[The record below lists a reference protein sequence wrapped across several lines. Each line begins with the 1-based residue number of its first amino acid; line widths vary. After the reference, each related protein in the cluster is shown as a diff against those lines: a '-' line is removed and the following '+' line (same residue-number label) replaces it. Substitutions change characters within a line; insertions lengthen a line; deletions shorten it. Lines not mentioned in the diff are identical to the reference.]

1 MLSNAMTYLENIE
14 SEIDRL
20 PYAKYW
26 SESTRFSLISYSL
39 YVRAKHS
46 QNVADQASQ
55 LFARSGFSK
64 LSLEALGWLLVALST
79 ARNPNTDQ
87 LIATIYKHLKGK
99 ISETSET
106 ANFITSY
113 GDDGQLV
120 MLHSNQ
126 RTDAILLE
134 ALLYIDPQST
144 LCTKLCKGLQAHKV
158 KGAWKS
164 TQENCFVLIA
174 LDKYFHMKEK
184 DTPNFVANIWLDN
197 DYCGQHQYKGRTT
210 DTHTVNIPMR
220 ALLSS
225 SSSDAGKNK
234 NLIMQKDGNGR
245 LYYRIALNYAPAS
258 LELKAVN
265 YGFKIERTYLAVD
278 DDSHVEKQPDGTWKF
293 KLGEKIKVVLT
304 MTTTQRRYH
313 IALVDYLPAGCEAL
327 NTQLKGTL
335 TGDTEPSVSRSN
347 RRADYCGCRPY
358 SILGWTDHENLRDER
373 AEAFRS
379 LLWPGV
385 YEWSYVTRATCA
397 GTFVIPPAKAE
408 EMYSPEN
415 FGRCASEKVTIG

>member
-1 MLSNAMTYLENIE
+1 MS
-14 SEIDRL
+14 
-20 PYAKYW
+20 YA
-26 SESTRFSLISYSL
+26 L
-39 YVRAKHS
+39 YVRAKCS
-46 QNVADQASQ
+46 EAVVKEASE
-55 LFARSGFSK
+55 LFARSGLNK

-79 ARNPNTDQ
+79 ERNTNTDQ

-99 ISETSET
+99 VSETSET

-113 GDDGQLV
+113 GDDGQSV

-134 ALLYIDPQST
+134 ALLYIDPEST

-174 LDKYFHMKEK
+174 LDKYFHMKER
-184 DTPNFVANIWLDN
+184 DTPNFVANIWLNN

-210 DTHTVNIPMR
+210 NTYTVNIPMK

-225 SSSDAGKNK
+225 SSTDTSNNK
-234 NLIMQKDGNGR
+234 NLIMQKQGNGR
-245 LYYRIALNYAPAS
+245 LYYRIALNYAPTS
-258 LELKAVN
+258 LQLKAVN
-265 YGFKIERTYLAVD
+265 YGFKVERTYVSVD
-278 DDSHVEKQPDGTWKF
+278 DSSHVQKVSDGTWKF
-293 KLGEKIKVVLT
+293 KLGEKIKVILT
-304 MTTTQRRYH
+304 MTVTQRRYH

-335 TGDTEPSVSRSN
+335 TGDTNSSVTRSN
-347 RRADYCGCRPY
+347 RRENYYGCRPY
-358 SILGWTDHENLRDER
+358 AILGWTEHENLRDER

-385 YEWSYVTRATCA
+385 YEWTYVMRATCA
-397 GTFVIPPAKAE
+397 GTFIAPPAKAE

-415 FGRCASEKVTIG
+415 FGRCSTEKVTID